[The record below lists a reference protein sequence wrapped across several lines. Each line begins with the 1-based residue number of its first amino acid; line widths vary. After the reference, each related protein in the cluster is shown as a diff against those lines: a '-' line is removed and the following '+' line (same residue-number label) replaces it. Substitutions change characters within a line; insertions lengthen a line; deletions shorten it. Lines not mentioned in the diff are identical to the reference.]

1 VCFAQY
7 KVKPAPVALT
17 FVSGA
22 FDGWNQQIQ
31 FHYWDFK
38 KTFPN
43 ANDKFWDPAISWRN
57 KYEYDNEG
65 NIQGE
70 KFPFSS
76 TALVFLTDG
85 YHLTRTTYKL
95 TGTVGAVWLMGEKKK
110 WYYYIFDALIYS
122 VARGLGFHFT
132 YTVLPGLKN

>member
-1 VCFAQY
+1 
-7 KVKPAPVALT
+7 LG
-17 FVSGA
+17 SGE
-22 FDGWNQQIQ
+22 
-31 FHYWDFK
+31 
-38 KTFPN
+38 
-43 ANDKFWDPAISWRN
+43 SWRN

-70 KFPFSS
+70 KFPLSS

-122 VARGLGFHFT
+122 VSRGLGFHFT